1 MDEYRE
7 NVKKV
12 QKALNQD
19 AAFIQPNPYLAQR
32 VLNAANG
39 NRVCGVSMK
48 HKLSLS
54 MVIVIALLSVS
65 LVASAVV
72 VINTFIERAAM
83 LQDEKGDMSH
93 WTLEEKIDLIVSM
106 KESGIDIPQEL
117 LDLLTSGGVST
128 EEANRIA
135 DRLIVEKKHSREA
148 LAEQYG
154 FTRTT
159 FSFFS
164 TQVDFVEDKDDASA
178 SYWSVLYTP
187 TDHKDR
193 IGCYRVK
200 INAVTQEVIA
210 VEWEYDTEVASTAE
224 VKGWYAEKWNA
235 PLIDGLVTFDQQVQS
250 RKSEWELTLG
260 AFDTWTL
267 QDKAEFDHIYLEFGY
282 PYGDMPLNVLPEEG
296 DLSAEE
302 AISFAG
308 VCIEDTYG
316 IDPSTLS
323 DYRVEQTLFKLENAS
338 EKLYIIE
345 FHHQNGSEYY
355 AVEFS
360 SETQNVDLCAHYVN
374 QVYVAPP
381 LANNAETSTVD
392 ETIIPDGIIEIAQM
406 ALKEEFGLTDN
417 ALLFF
422 DATVSVRADGW
433 EITFESNTINPQVV
447 GTYTVFYSQTG
458 QCVEKTE
465 WEFASIYPTQ
475 EKHTYWKDNNIWG
488 PYEMNCFAQLRI
500 ATRGI
505 VKEAGGENHL
515 SFEQQ
520 AEYDRL
526 YREAGYDR
534 ARYYH
539 GIPGVGDIEFGDAL
553 SIAKEAVANR
563 WSVPSD
569 KLDDCEVLYEFD
581 VSDPDQYVWR
591 IRLLLDNGDKM
602 YTVELDSET
611 GEVLSMNISTGS
623 NG

>member
-164 TQVDFVEDKDDASA
+164 TQVDFVEDKDDALI

-187 TDHKDR
+187 TVHKDR
-193 IGCYRVK
+193 IGYYRVK
-200 INAVTQEVIA
+200 INAVTQEVIS
-210 VEWEYDTEVASTAE
+210 VEWEYDTAAALAPEAQ
-224 VKGWYAEKWNA
+224 GWYADKWNA
-235 PLIDGLVTFDQQVQS
+235 ELVDGLVTFDQQVQAN
-250 RKSEWELTLG
+250 KGEMELTLG
-260 AFDTWTL
+260 AFDTWTI
-267 QDKAEFDHIYLEFGY
+267 QDKAEFDRIYLEYGY
-282 PYGDMPLNVLPEEG
+282 PYGDMPLNVLPDER
-296 DLSAEE
+296 DLSVEE
-302 AISFAG
+302 AIAFAKEC
-308 VCIEDTYG
+308 VEDTYG
-316 IDPSTLS
+316 VDPCVLS
-323 DYRVEQTLFKLENAS
+323 DYRVEQTLFKLEGAN

-345 FHHQNGSEYY
+345 FHHENGAEYY

-360 SETQNVDLCAHYVN
+360 SETQTIDLCAHYVN

-381 LANNAETSTVD
+381 PADNAETSTVD
-392 ETIIPDGIIEIAQM
+392 EPIIPDSIIEIAQM
-406 ALKEEFGLTDN
+406 ALKEEYGLTDDT
-417 ALLFF
+417 LRFF
-422 DATVSVRADGW
+422 DTTTNMGADGW
-433 EITFESNTINPQVV
+433 VIMFKSNTINPKTV
-447 GTYTVFYSQTG
+447 GIYTVVYSQER
-458 QCVEKTE
+458 QCVDNTA
-465 WEFASIYPTQ
+465 WEYDSIYPTQ
-475 EKHTYWKDNNIWG
+475 EQHTYWKDNDIWG

-500 ATRGI
+500 QTRRI
-505 VKEAGGENHL
+505 VEEAGGENHL

-539 GIPGVGDIEFGDAL
+539 GVPGVGDIELDEAL
-553 SIAKEAVANR
+553 RIAKEAVADR
-563 WSVPSD
+563 WGVSLD
-569 KLDDCEVLYEFD
+569 KLEGCEVLYEFD

-591 IRLLLDNGDKM
+591 IRFLLDNGDKM

-611 GEVLSMNISTGS
+611 GEILSRNIGTGS